1 MTSTNAWT
9 PRIVGDASEHPDDVA
24 GGMPDDGIETVQ
36 LLDAA
41 AHPVRH
47 PSYSPQ
53 LSADQVR
60 DAYRTMFLAR
70 RLDAEGTNLQR
81 QGQLALWAPAIGQE
95 AAQIGA
101 ITALRPTDR
110 VYPSYRELSMAM
122 HRGLDPVAVFQIMR
136 GITHAT
142 WDVDALH
149 FGLFAFVVG
158 AQTLQATGY
167 AMGITLDGADEVVM
181 ACLGDGATSEGHV
194 SEALN
199 FAAVFKAPVIF
210 LVQNNQYAISVP
222 TSGQFRGA
230 PAARATGFGMP
241 GIRVDGNDIFAMHAV
256 VAEAAERAR
265 TGGGPTLVEAMTYR
279 IGAHTTADDPTR
291 YRSREEEELWAGRD
305 PLVRTERWLRDQ
317 GTSESYFSDL
327 SDEADALATD
337 VRSRVLTLTPDGI
350 TELYDYV
357 LAEPS
362 AALVEEREQVVA
374 YLAGLEGR

>member
-1 MTSTNAWT
+1 VTATNSWT
-9 PRIVGDASEHPDDVA
+9 PRIVGDAREHPDDGA
-24 GGMPDDGIETVQ
+24 GGLPADGIETVQ
-36 LLDAA
+36 LLDAD

-70 RLDAEGTNLQR
+70 LLDSEGTNLQR

-122 HRGLDPVAVFQIMR
+122 YRGLDPVAVFQIMR

-199 FAAVFKAPVIF
+199 FASVFKAPVIF

-230 PAARATGFGMP
+230 PAARAAGFGVP
-241 GIRVDGNDIFAMHAV
+241 GIRVDGNDLFAQQGDQVGVASHAAFMREQQLQPV
-256 VAEAAERAR
+256 LGDRRRAR
-265 TGGGPTLVEAMTYR
+265 AP
-279 IGAHTTADDPTR
+279 
-291 YRSREEEELWAGRD
+291 EEI
-305 PLVRTERWLRDQ
+305 DQ
-317 GTSESYFSDL
+317 
-327 SDEADALATD
+327 
-337 VRSRVLTLTPDGI
+337 VH
-350 TELYDYV
+350 
-357 LAEPS
+357 
-362 AALVEEREQVVA
+362 AALRPKNLPKKLLRSFGTTTSSA
-374 YLAGLEGR
+374 SPLRRRAASI

>member
-1 MTSTNAWT
+1 VTATNAWT
-9 PRIVGDASEHPDDVA
+9 PRIVGDGSEHRDDV
-24 GGMPDDGIETVQ
+24 PDGAATDGIETVQ
-36 LLDAA
+36 LLDTDATLL
-41 AHPVRH
+41 RH

-53 LSADQVR
+53 LSLDQVR
-60 DAYRTMFLAR
+60 EAYRTMFLAR

-101 ITALRPTDR
+101 ISALRATDM

-122 HRGLDPVAVFQIMR
+122 HRGLDPLAVFQIMR

-142 WDVDALH
+142 WDVAATH

-167 AMGITLDGADEVVM
+167 AMGVTMDGADEVVLV
-181 ACLGDGATSEGHV
+181 CLGDGATSEGHV
-194 SEALN
+194 NEALN
-199 FAAVFKAPVIF
+199 FAAVFNAPVIF

-222 TSGQFRGA
+222 TAGQFRGA
-230 PAARATGFGMP
+230 PAARAAGFGMP
-241 GIRVDGNDIFAMHAV
+241 GVRVDGNDLFAVNAV

-265 TGGGPTLVEAMTYR
+265 SGGGPTLVEAMTYR

-291 YRSREEEELWAGRD
+291 YRSREEEQLWAGRD
-305 PLVRTERWLRDQ
+305 PLARTERWLREQ
-317 GTSESYFSDL
+317 GTPDEYFAAL
-327 SDEADALATD
+327 GAEADVLAADVRARVLALA
-337 VRSRVLTLTPDGI
+337 PEPI
-350 TELYDYV
+350 TGLYEHV

-362 AALVEEREQVVA
+362 AALVEEREQLER
-374 YLAGLEGR
+374 YLADLEGR